1 MLQNPELHYLDNAA
15 TTMVAPEVADVID
28 KAMREHWANPSS
40 LYGPGARSEEALNAA
55 RAAVARTLGCKS
67 RELYF
72 TSCGSESNNMALL
85 GTALTLMV
93 NAYSQNE
100 RTNLLK
106 ENVQS
111 VSGTISSSL
120 IMQDINSR
128 YSVEKEL
135 MCESLYI
142 ISNSID
148 ADVFVCDVEGNII
161 LCKERAYSTPYFG
174 EFTTCALHDSYSISS
189 ALLQRV
195 YETGTVTGRITVRG
209 QTNYIVGTTIVSDGD
224 VIGYTFAQTQT
235 GVQSLALAVIRI
247 FLLSALACLMLAF
260 ICIWHLTKKM
270 VTPLQQMSAAAKQ
283 FAIGDFSYRVKVR
296 GCDELA
302 DLGIAFNDMADALD
316 KTESSRASFVANVSH
331 ELKTPMTSIAG
342 FIDGIL
348 DGTIP
353 KEKQNYYLGLVSTE
367 VRRLSRLVVAMLNMS
382 KIESGEFQ
390 MKPNNYDIS
399 DQIIRILLTFEQKIE
414 KKNIEII
421 GLEDLQPQYIVA
433 DPDMIYQV
441 IYNLFDNAVK
451 FTNEDGFIKVTLE
464 DLGSQIRVSIKNS
477 GAGIKA
483 EELSRVFERFYKVDK
498 SRSLD
503 AKGAGLGL
511 YIVKMMVEMHSGRI
525 YAKSED
531 ENTAEF
537 VFTLP
542 KAFTPVNK
550 KGAKE
555 A

>member
-1 MLQNPELHYLDNAA
+1 M
-15 TTMVAPEVADVID
+15 
-28 KAMREHWANPSS
+28 
-40 LYGPGARSEEALNAA
+40 
-55 RAAVARTLGCKS
+55 
-67 RELYF
+67 
-72 TSCGSESNNMALL
+72 
-85 GTALTLMV
+85 
-93 NAYSQNE
+93 
-100 RTNLLK
+100 
-106 ENVQS
+106 
-111 VSGTISSSL
+111 
-120 IMQDINSR
+120 
-128 YSVEKEL
+128 
-135 MCESLYI
+135 
-142 ISNSID
+142 
-148 ADVFVCDVEGNII
+148 
-161 LCKERAYSTPYFG
+161 
-174 EFTTCALHDSYSISS
+174 
-189 ALLQRV
+189 
-195 YETGTVTGRITVRG
+195 
-209 QTNYIVGTTIVSDGD
+209 
-224 VIGYTFAQTQT
+224 IGYTFAQTQT

-498 SRSLD
+498 SRQP
-503 AKGAGLGL
+503 
-511 YIVKMMVEMHSGRI
+511 GRQGRRTGII
-525 YAKSED
+525 YRKNDGGNALRQNLCQE
-531 ENTAEF
+531 
-537 VFTLP
+537 
-542 KAFTPVNK
+542 
-550 KGAKE
+550 
-555 A
+555 

>member
-1 MLQNPELHYLDNAA
+1 MGFKEVLTGKKPFKSNIFVKYFLLFAA
-15 TTMVAPEVADVID
+15 IFLIVLTVLG
-28 KAMREHWANPSS
+28 SS
-40 LYGPGARSEEALNAA
+40 LMIL
-55 RAAVARTLGCKS
+55 
-67 RELYF
+67 
-72 TSCGSESNNMALL
+72 
-85 GTALTLMV
+85 V

-100 RTNLLK
+100 KTKLLK
-106 ENVQS
+106 ENAQS
-111 VSGTISSSL
+111 VSGTVSSSM
-120 IMQDINSR
+120 IMQDMNNR

-135 MCESLYI
+135 ICESLYI

-174 EFTTCALHDSYSISS
+174 EFTHCHQHDSFTIDDN
-189 ALLQRV
+189 LRKRV
-195 YETGTVTGRITVRG
+195 YEAGLITGRLTVDG
-209 QTNYIVGTTIVSDGD
+209 QTNYVVGSTIVSDD
-224 VIGYTFAQTQT
+224 EVIGYTFAQTET
-235 GVQSLALAVIRI
+235 GVQSLVLAVIRI
-247 FLLSALACLMLAF
+247 FLVSALACLILAF

-283 FAIGDFSYRVKVR
+283 FAIGDFSYRVKVE
-296 GCDELA
+296 GNDELA
-302 DLGIAFNDMADALD
+302 DLGTAFNDMASALD
-316 KTESSRASFVANVSH
+316 KLESSRSNFVANVSH

-353 KEKQNYYLGLVSTE
+353 KEKEDYYLGIVSGE
-367 VRRLSRLVVAMLNMS
+367 IRRLSRLVVAMLNMS
-382 KIESGEFQ
+382 KIESGEFE

-399 DQIIRILLTFEQKIE
+399 DQIIHILLTFEQKIE

-421 GLEDLQPQYIVA
+421 GLEDLKPQYIVA

-441 IYNLFDNAVK
+441 IYNIFDNAVK
-451 FTNEDGFIKVTLE
+451 FTNENGYIKVTLE
-464 DLGSQIRVSIKNS
+464 DLGDKIQISIKNS
-477 GAGIKA
+477 GSGIKA
-483 EELSRVFERFYKVDK
+483 DELSRVFERFYKVDK

-511 YIVKMMVEMHSGRI
+511 YIVKTMVEMHSGRI

-542 KAFTPVNK
+542 KTFSPVNK
-550 KGAKE
+550 KEYKP
-555 A
+555 

>member
-1 MLQNPELHYLDNAA
+1 MAFKDVLVGKKPVKSNIFAKYFLLFAA
-15 TTMVAPEVADVID
+15 IFLV
-28 KAMREHWANPSS
+28 
-40 LYGPGARSEEALNAA
+40 
-55 RAAVARTLGCKS
+55 TL
-67 RELYF
+67 
-72 TSCGSESNNMALL
+72 TVL

-174 EFTTCALHDSYSISS
+174 AFTTCALHDSYSISS

-283 FAIGDFSYRVKVR
+283 FAIGAFSYRVKVR